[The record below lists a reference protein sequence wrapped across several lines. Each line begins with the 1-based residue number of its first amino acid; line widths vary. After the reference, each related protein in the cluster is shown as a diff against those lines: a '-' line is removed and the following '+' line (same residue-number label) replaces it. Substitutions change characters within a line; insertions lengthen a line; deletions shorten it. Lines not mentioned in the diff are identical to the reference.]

1 MMFTGGGYDG
11 HRGVALSGLHIP
23 SGPSETSPTST
34 TSTTSHVGASSTS
47 Q

>member
-11 HRGVALSGLHIP
+11 HRGLALSGLHM
-23 SGPSETSPTST
+23 